1 MLPDQERYVHCSISF
16 LPLSDQA
23 TGDEFLNAVPDPVA
37 PFQIPICRHMN
48 VDHPA
53 SNKAIVEAMTG
64 FEVDTAELKRVD
76 RLGVDFSCTRS
87 DFPNFICRVPFSR

>member
-1 MLPDQERYVHCSISF
+1 MLVRSRISCS
-16 LPLSDQA
+16 PLSDQA

-48 VDHPA
+48 VDHLE

-64 FEVDTAELKRVD
+64 FEVDSAELKRVD
-76 RLGVDFSCTRS
+76 RLGVDFICTRS
-87 DFPNFICRVPFSR
+87 GLPSFICRVPFSR